1 MSRSSTSVGSSKYS
15 HPRVSIETFDDGQG
29 ANKETVEACKFVNE
43 ALHLR
48 AKYLFVPAKP
58 VHHDSSGVRSLAR
71 TAHFI
76 HYLFSFKS
84 QL

>member
-58 VHHDSSGVRSLAR
+58 VHHDSSGVPSPAQS
-71 TAHFI
+71 T
-76 HYLFSFKS
+76 LFTIYFH
-84 QL
+84 L